1 MTALD
6 PIFALLAAFVAVAYT
21 VQTATGFGAGIV
33 LLTLGAQF
41 MPIPAL
47 LPLLVPL
54 SMVQTSAVSYRNRQH
69 IDWGYLLR
77 WVFPIMGGAML
88 LSFWA
93 LGSFDAPWLKPAFAV
108 MILVLAIIELVNMR
122 IDSLPTAAPRD
133 GLSPLGA
140 GVALAGAGVVHGI
153 YACGGPLLVYA
164 TGRRGFDKARFRATI
179 TFVWVV
185 LNATLCVNYALVGR
199 FGEGHHWKLLA
210 LVPGLPVG
218 MLLGEWLHRRVDERR
233 FKLAV
238 YVLLILAALALLA
251 R

>member
-1 MTALD
+1 MD
-6 PIFALLAAFVAVAYT
+6 PILPLLTAFVAVAYT

-54 SMVQTSAVSYRNRQH
+54 SMVQTSVVSFRNRGD

-77 WVFPIMGGAML
+77 WVFPIMGAGML
-88 LSFWA
+88 VSFWT
-93 LGSFDAPWLKPAFAV
+93 LGNFDAPWLKPAFAI
-108 MILVLAIIELVNMR
+108 MILVLAISELYRLFV
-122 IDSLPTAAPRD
+122 DSQPTATPRA

-140 GVALAGAGVVHGI
+140 GLALAGAGVVHGI

-185 LNATLCVNYALVGR
+185 LNATLCVNYAIVGR
-199 FGEGHHWKLLA
+199 FEPGIQWTLLA
-210 LVPGLPVG
+210 LLPGLPVG
-218 MLLGEWLHRRVDERR
+218 MLLGDWLHRQVDERR

-238 YVLLILAALALLA
+238 YVLLVLAALALLI